1 MERPTKNQK
10 NREKKI
16 NAEIERL
23 LGIFSDLDEN
33 KLNALKPIINNAA
46 FCTVSLEEL
55 EKELVVKGFSE
66 EYQNGENQKGR
77 KKTVEADLHLSYS
90 KTLQAD
96 IKILVE
102 SVPPAMKK
110 SKLEAL
116 RATDD

>member
-1 MERPTKNQK
+1 MGRKTKKQK
-10 NREKKI
+10 DREEKI

-23 LGIFSDLDEN
+23 MGIFSDLDEN
-33 KLNALKPIINNAA
+33 KLNTLKPIIANTA
-46 FCTVSLEEL
+46 FCKISLEEL
-55 EKELVVKGFSE
+55 EKELIIKGFSE

-96 IKILVE
+96 IKILVD

-116 RATDD
+116 RLSND

>member
-1 MERPTKNQK
+1 MARKTKIQK
-10 NREKKI
+10 AKEAKI
-16 NAEIERL
+16 SAEIERL
-23 LGIFSDLDEN
+23 MGIFSDLDEN
-33 KLNALKPIINNAA
+33 KLNTLRPIITNAA

-102 SVPPAMKK
+102 SVPPAAKK
-110 SKLEAL
+110 SKLEML
-116 RATDD
+116 RASDD